1 MSGQFIGYHHLSAAD
16 KNRRGCGVTISKSY
30 LDRPLP
36 FRLRCLTP
44 KQKKYYYLFKMM
56 VGYLSFFLRRWLGG
70 ASSKKKNLFFWGN
83 LCYCTDKCVKFPGI
97 VKGHAWLVRAVSRG
111 FVLFLPSCQLPR
123 TAVRCCSYFMY
134 LRIFR
139 SQLVVV

>member
-70 ASSKKKNLFFWGN
+70 ASSKKK
-83 LCYCTDKCVKFPGI
+83 I
-97 VKGHAWLVRAVSRG
+97 VFLRK
-111 FVLFLPSCQLPR
+111 FVLLYRQVRQVSGYRERACMVGPSCLTWVCAVLAKLPIATYGCQMLQLLHVSP
-123 TAVRCCSYFMY
+123 Y
-134 LRIFR
+134 I
-139 SQLVVV
+139 